1 MLHFRMLSKVKLE
14 VETFGVSLEDL
25 DFLDQVVENL
35 QRLFALGFFQVI
47 LIFNVHFIIV
57 LKIA

>member
-1 MLHFRMLSKVKLE
+1 MLSKVKLE